1 VKDNTA
7 QLKKIGVGR
16 NFNSYVEV
24 VSGLSEGDQ
33 VVTNGQ
39 INLTDNTKVS
49 VIK

>member
-1 VKDNTA
+1 M
-7 QLKKIGVGR
+7 KIGVGR
-16 NFNSYVEV
+16 NFDSFIEV

-39 INLTDNTKVS
+39 INLTGSSKVT